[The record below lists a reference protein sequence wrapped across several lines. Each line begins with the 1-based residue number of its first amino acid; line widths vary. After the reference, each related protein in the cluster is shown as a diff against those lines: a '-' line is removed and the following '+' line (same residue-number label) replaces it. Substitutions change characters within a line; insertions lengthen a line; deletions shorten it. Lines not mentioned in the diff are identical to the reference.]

1 MCSIVYR
8 AGTVGQFC
16 KGIES
21 IIFTFLKW
29 YRYIFC
35 VVGRQRS
42 TLKKDYFFFH
52 FQYYQKVF
60 IKTWN
65 LTCVVRLGGWK
76 TRGIDDLVFFSSS
89 VVANSWSYWDFF
101 DFHFSQTLWMR
112 IMMIFSWFSP
122 PFWES
127 LVDIHDNYRTEAG
140 LSRQRW
146 RWDFY
151 FCCSSAIPVTD
162 GGVDTVN

>member
-112 IMMIFSWFSP
+112 IMMIFSCHGWWCGYSELRGSGKVCDCSGEEITQDEYRDKKKCCSP
-122 PFWES
+122 P
-127 LVDIHDNYRTEAG
+127 G
-140 LSRQRW
+140 
-146 RWDFY
+146 
-151 FCCSSAIPVTD
+151 
-162 GGVDTVN
+162 DT